1 MNTFQKIIKNI
12 GTLSISYGITYILGF
27 FILIYSARYLGVE
40 NFGILSFALAFT
52 GIFGVFIDIGTSM
65 LTTRELARD
74 KSLTG
79 KYISNLIT
87 IRIILS
93 VIVFLTIALVINLL
107 GYNETTIDVV
117 YFIAL
122 YNVGLI
128 FSQLFYAIFQAYQ
141 KMEYQALGN
150 ILYYVILFLGVLI
163 IIHYQ
168 LSLIEFAIIYA
179 IVGLIIIGYTF
190 LMFTKK
196 FFTPKLKF
204 NFDFFKSI
212 IVIAWPF
219 AITGISINLYN
230 WIDTILLSIIIG
242 QQAVGLYNASYKL
255 MLFLIT
261 IPIVIN
267 MALFPVMSKFYNS
280 SHKSLKFSFEKL
292 VKILSLISIPIGF
305 GTLLLANNIINFIYG
320 YQFIDSVI
328 ALQILIWSTVI
339 IFIRNPYENLLESSN
354 KQSLV
359 SKAFVIGIIFNI
371 IANLLI
377 IPKYSY
383 IGTSIVNVIT
393 DLIIFILLI
402 YSTSRIDFSISR
414 NIQISLVKITFASL
428 LMDLIIKCIIN
439 LNIFL
444 TILIGIII
452 YLIIIISLRVLDDT
466 EKQMI
471 RSIFNK

>member
-204 NFDFFKSI
+204 NFDFS
-212 IVIAWPF
+212 V
-219 AITGISINLYN
+219 
-230 WIDTILLSIIIG
+230 
-242 QQAVGLYNASYKL
+242 
-255 MLFLIT
+255 
-261 IPIVIN
+261 
-267 MALFPVMSKFYNS
+267 
-280 SHKSLKFSFEKL
+280 LK
-292 VKILSLISIPIGF
+292 G
-305 GTLLLANNIINFIYG
+305 
-320 YQFIDSVI
+320 D
-328 ALQILIWSTVI
+328 
-339 IFIRNPYENLLESSN
+339 
-354 KQSLV
+354 
-359 SKAFVIGIIFNI
+359 FVIQF
-371 IANLLI
+371 
-377 IPKYSY
+377 
-383 IGTSIVNVIT
+383 
-393 DLIIFILLI
+393 
-402 YSTSRIDFSISR
+402 
-414 NIQISLVKITFASL
+414 
-428 LMDLIIKCIIN
+428 
-439 LNIFL
+439 
-444 TILIGIII
+444 
-452 YLIIIISLRVLDDT
+452 
-466 EKQMI
+466 
-471 RSIFNK
+471 